1 LKALLPAYN
10 LVIII
15 NRELQMERIQK
26 ALEKAKEQRQTNAS
40 VSKRNVG
47 NVAVAVEDISFKQT
61 KNIEVPKETFIK
73 NRIVAGVDHDP
84 TGDVFKVLRTKIIQK
99 MRENN
104 WNVLAV
110 TSPTAGNGKTLTATN
125 LAISIAKDANYSVLL
140 ADMDFRRPK
149 LHKVFGFE
157 PEYGLI
163 DHFHK
168 NKPLNELLIH
178 PGIESLVLLPAGKP
192 VRHSSELLSAPK
204 MLALSK
210 ELKDRYPNR
219 IVVID
224 LPPILQTDDA
234 LAYMPN
240 VDACVL
246 VIAEGETSPEE
257 VKSSLKLIDENKFIG
272 SILNKA
278 TADNAPGYY
287 Y

>member
-1 LKALLPAYN
+1 
-10 LVIII
+10 
-15 NRELQMERIQK
+15 MERIQK
-26 ALEKAKEQRQTNAS
+26 ALEKAKEQRQTNAPANKQKIS
-40 VSKRNVG
+40 ST
-47 NVAVAVEDISFKQT
+47 AVAIEDISFKQT
-61 KNIEVPKETFIK
+61 KNIDVSIETFRK
-73 NRIVAGVDHDP
+73 NRIVAGIDHDP
-84 TGDVFKVLRTKIIQK
+84 TGDVFKVLRTKILQK
-99 MRENN
+99 MKEEN

-110 TSPTAGNGKTLTATN
+110 TSPSAGNGKTLTAAN

-140 ADMDFRRPK
+140 ADLDFRRPK
-149 LHKVFGFE
+149 VHQVFGFN

-168 NKPLNELLIH
+168 DIPLNELLVH
-178 PGIESLVLLPAGKP
+178 PGVDSLVVLPAGKP
-192 VRHSSELLSAPK
+192 IRHSSELLSAPK

-210 ELKDRYPNR
+210 ELKERYPNR

-246 VIAEGETSPEE
+246 VVAEGETSPEE
-257 VKSSLKLIDENKFIG
+257 VKNSLKLIDENKFLG
-272 SILNKA
+272 SILNKSS
-278 TADNAPGYY
+278 ADHTPGYY